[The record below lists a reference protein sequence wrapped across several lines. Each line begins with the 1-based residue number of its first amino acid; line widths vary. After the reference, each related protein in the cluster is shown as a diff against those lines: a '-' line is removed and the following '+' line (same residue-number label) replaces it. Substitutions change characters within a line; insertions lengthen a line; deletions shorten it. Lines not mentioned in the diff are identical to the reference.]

1 MNKRPL
7 TFLHGRGAADAD
19 LTPEDFRRIIGEAF
33 ANIQPGTR
41 VLAVVPDKTRDDN
54 TDILFPIAAEILAE
68 RGAARLDAIIAQGT
82 HIPLS
87 DADKREK
94 IGADGPEKLPLLENI
109 FDHEWANPDALVS
122 IGKLAAEEVGTITGW
137 IYAEAVNLT
146 INKLLA
152 PGEYDLILI
161 FGGTMPHEVAGFG
174 GGAKYFFPGVSG
186 AELTNATHWL
196 GALVSVEKTIGRVE
210 TATRHLIE
218 AAADHITTPVICLT
232 TVVSRTAEN
241 RIRIHAL
248 FAGDYRSAL
257 RAGAEVSRQ
266 VHIKYTGR
274 KYRRVVAL
282 LDEHYDE
289 LWVGGKASYRLGG
302 IIEPGGEL
310 IIYAPHLHCI
320 SVTHGEV
327 IERYGYAPLEKVR
340 EMVAASGELQAN
352 LCVAAHLA
360 HVAYGSRVDENG
372 EVQQRYKITMATA
385 ISEEVCRRVNLGY
398 LDWREF
404 DISDY
409 ENDSDT
415 FVVERAGVD
424 LYLVE

>member
-1 MNKRPL
+1 VNERPFSNL
-7 TFLHGRGAADAD
+7 SGYGAADAD
-19 LTPEDFRRIIGEAF
+19 LTVEDFRRIIGEAF
-33 ANIQPGTR
+33 ANVAPGTR

-54 TDILFPIAAEILAE
+54 THILFPIAAEILAE
-68 RGAARLDAIIAQGT
+68 RGAAKLDAIIAQGT
-82 HIPLS
+82 HTPLS

-94 IGADGPEKLPLLENI
+94 IGADGPDKLPLLENI
-109 FDHEWANPDALVS
+109 FDHEWDNPEQLTTIGHLSSEQVS
-122 IGKLAAEEVGTITGW
+122 EITGGL
-137 IYAEAVNLT
+137 YTVPVNLT

-152 PGEYDLILI
+152 PGMYDLVLI

-174 GGAKYFFPGVSG
+174 GGAKYFFPGVAG

-218 AAADHITTPVICLT
+218 ASADHITTPVICLT
-232 TVVSRTAEN
+232 TVVSRTPEK
-241 RIRIHAL
+241 RVRIHAL
-248 FAGDYRSAL
+248 YAGGYREAL
-257 RAGAEVSRQ
+257 RAGAEVSRY

-274 KYRRVVAL
+274 QYKRVVAL

-289 LWVGGKASYRLGG
+289 LWVGGKASYRLGA

-320 SVTHGEV
+320 SVTHGAV

-360 HVAYGSRVDENG
+360 HVAYGSRVDEHG
-372 EVQQRYKITMATA
+372 EIQQRFKITMATA
-385 ISEEVCRRVNLGY
+385 ISEEICRRVNLGY
-398 LDWREF
+398 MDWHEFRRE
-404 DISDY
+404 DYKSDP
-409 ENDSDT
+409 DM

-424 LYLVE
+424 LYLVD